1 MTSYPDTIRSLN
13 RNRTRS
19 WLLVLIFAL
28 CLLVAWWLWFFF
40 AQITFTEVSQSARV
54 VSGNVI
60 VADFDEKALAKIRL
74 GQAAFVYVD
83 DEVGLPD
90 TIPAVVA
97 DVDSKEGEV
106 QFIVEV
112 EAVRE
117 EELTGQVEVE
127 VEYLSPARLMLRA
140 SGAESHFTEL
150 DMVLRSP

>member
-140 SGAESHFTEL
+140 SGLLKF
-150 DMVLRSP
+150 